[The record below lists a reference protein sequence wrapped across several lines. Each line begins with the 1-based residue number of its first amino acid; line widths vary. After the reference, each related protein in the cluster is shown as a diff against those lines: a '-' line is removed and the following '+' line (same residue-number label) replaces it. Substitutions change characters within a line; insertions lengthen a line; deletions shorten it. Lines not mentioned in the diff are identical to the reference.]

1 MAAVEP
7 KPSGSPGA
15 GRASRYKGRPLGRI
29 LIKMDKVNRKQVH
42 EALAVQKAKRGP
54 IGQILID
61 LGYIQE
67 GDLQLALAAQIG
79 MEPVNLDAID
89 VGEDVIKLVANQM
102 ANTYRIIPVHFDET
116 TNTIDI
122 AMASPDN
129 FQATDDLR
137 KLLGFNIRPRIA
149 TEDQIGGALGR
160 YYPEDASQSINDL
173 LDELGDNEDLAKFQD
188 RGDSIDLE
196 ELKELVELNPVKQ
209 LLNLVLIQAIR
220 DHSSDVHFEPFE
232 DEYKLRYRI
241 DGVLYEMMPP
251 PRFLAMAIASRIK
264 VMANLDIAER
274 RLPQDGRISLTVGGN
289 PIDLRVAVLPT
300 MFGESVVLRI
310 LDRSNVSL
318 DLDKIGMREDDLK
331 TFEAL
336 IRRPHGVIL
345 NTGPTGSGKTT
356 TLYAALNTLND
367 PKVKIL
373 TAEDPVEYD
382 IDGIIQC
389 QVASDIGKTFARL
402 LRSFLRQDPDVIL
415 VGEIRDLE
423 TAQISIQA
431 SLTGHL
437 VFTTLHTN
445 DAPSA
450 VARLLDIGVEPFLI
464 TATFEAV
471 VAQRLARRIC
481 THCKEVYSPGEEQ
494 LMELMLRP
502 EDVEGQTF
510 YFGKGCDYCNGTG
523 YRGRV
528 GIFEILVFDDELRD
542 LIMQGASTNVIAEAA
557 IKKGMRTLRE
567 SGLLALYD
575 GVTTIE
581 EVVKETVMTE

>member
-7 KPSGSPGA
+7 KPSGSPG
-15 GRASRYKGRPLGRI
+15 ASRYKGRPLGRI

-67 GDLQLALAAQIG
+67 ADLQLALAAQIG
-79 MEPVNLDAID
+79 MEPVNLDVID

-102 ANTYRIIPVHFDET
+102 ANTYRIIPVEFDGAS
-116 TNTIDI
+116 NTIDI

-137 KLLGFNIRPRIA
+137 KLLGLSVRPRIA
-149 TEDQIGGALGR
+149 TEDQITVALSR
-160 YYPEDASQSINDL
+160 YYPENAGQSINDL
-173 LDELGDNEDLAKFQD
+173 LGELGDNEDLAKFQD
-188 RGDSIDLE
+188 RGESIDLE

-209 LLNLVLIQAIR
+209 LLNLVLLQAIR

-232 DEYKLRYRI
+232 GEYKLRYRI

-251 PRFLAMAIASRIK
+251 PRYLAMAIASRIK

-300 MFGESVVLRI
+300 LFGESVVLRI

-331 TFEAL
+331 TFETL
-336 IRRPHGVIL
+336 IKRPHGVII

-367 PKVKIL
+367 PAIKIL

-389 QVASDIGKTFARL
+389 QVAPDIGKTFARL

-481 THCKEVYSPGEEQ
+481 THCKEPYTPGEEQ
-494 LMELMLRP
+494 LMELMLHP
-502 EDVEGQTF
+502 EDVEGRTF

-528 GIFEILVFDDELRD
+528 GLFEILVFDDAIRD
-542 LIMQGASTNVIAEAA
+542 LIMQGASTNLIAEAA

-581 EVVKETVMTE
+581 EIVKETVMAE